1 VQTIIERGGSI
12 TQGTPSILER
22 ARSSSLPKGLSQG
35 LFGTGREY
43 SPGQK
48 DTGLVGFAYESLTK
62 TDQTKYDEFKEVLTR
77 KAGTDSTR
85 AAELAAKAVTGQPIE
100 SMTDLEKKAIRT
112 QKGLNVLFGG
122 LEALDAIPVVGA
134 ITKGPRVLAKG
145 AILSRILKDV
155 NPKSIAKTLKLADP
169 VFTKADITALANDLA
184 KTDVADDAQ
193 ALIDNFVQS
202 TNKASKVITS
212 RRQSVPTPDTG
223 LLRDSFV
230 KRFESLKPAR
240 TTGKLGDGDV
250 LRTTP
255 TPKII
260 NDIKKT
266 PNPTVKQLNEALEA
280 VRVSGRQV
288 DDLAAE
294 LKKFTDD
301 LPAPYTQRAG
311 ASDIIKKEP
320 LSVFR
325 GTTSRTTEVGEA
337 GLSTSI
343 SKEAAARYAAS
354 KKGGFVQELFV
365 SPDARVLK
373 VSDMTDEMRAAMKA
387 KGYDP
392 DNFDSISDWAD
403 DVFAHDVGKDY
414 DVVDYSGMGKKGFQ
428 RDEEIRILNNVLS
441 EKKGFFATAADNL
454 RDPARRQQGSIG
466 GVPEGFPKRA
476 RESLSSTDSNTPK
489 KAIKQVEADKAV
501 KAIETPTK
509 ESVTKA
515 REWRNDPVKAQAKDM
530 QEIGK
535 KIRNTDIA
543 KGGTHIAS
551 DLIDGVPPV
560 KNVTAKSRNFAKEN
574 QLPIEL
580 PDQTL
585 FEHYFLSNAQ
595 DLAHRL
601 GHLQKHLIE
610 RGVKMTDD
618 MNAYLQREAFIGRA
632 AARIGKVNKELGMEA
647 GNPGGLF
654 NRMRKDNI
662 EVDDLAEY
670 MSAKNAADRNSQ
682 VAKRNA
688 DVPDGGSG
696 MTNKEA
702 ADIIKRY
709 EGNTGIQKYAEEF
722 RAMVIEPR
730 MKMLIDEG
738 IISAEEAA
746 RITKFE
752 PFYVPAKI
760 DPPKGRFDIGKGFS
774 VTNKG
779 VKGLRGSTRTDRT
792 NSVMQAVAD
801 YHNSIRLAEKNKSL
815 SALAK
820 LIREVPDDS
829 FWKIRGVKHK
839 PQYNKE
845 GEIEFLSPLPSKE
858 DNVVSFFEDGKRMEI
873 EFADGALAKVFTEQ
887 GVWAPIPLT
896 RSINNYLRAV
906 NTVINPEFMITNAI
920 RDLQTALILAGGE
933 KGMVVAAKI
942 VKDYRKAGAGI
953 WGAVRKGDNT
963 GWAKTYNEMVEA
975 GGRTGWFDMMTVP
988 EQTKQVSKSISR
1000 YNSTKTSDSL
1010 MRAVDSTGKLI
1021 SDMNEVAE
1029 MSVRV
1034 SAYKQLVDG
1043 GMTKTA
1049 AANYAKNMTV
1059 NFNKRGNWGLTMN
1072 SLYLFANAGVQGSAR
1087 IIMAQKNP
1095 TVRKITAGVVGSSY
1109 ALNELNY
1116 MINPEGYERIQD
1128 FEKERNLIVM
1138 LPLDGN
1144 KYDLPGISGD
1154 PRTGYYLK
1162 TPLPY
1167 GFNVF
1172 KVAGDVAYDVVNK
1185 KKSKTEGMGAL
1196 LSATNA
1202 AFNPLSSGSGLQ
1214 MVSPT
1219 VTDPIASL
1227 YENKNWFGGPI
1238 MPDQPAFAP
1247 QVRQSDR
1254 YFSGARDMSVG
1265 TAQFLNRLSGG
1276 NKVTAGTID
1285 ISPEAIDLMI
1295 DTLGGGLGNFLATS
1309 LDTGVNVA
1317 QGEIPVPEEMPFV
1330 RKLIDKPFE
1339 RGEQSTVFNLL
1350 EKSSDHRMSAI
1361 ETNRFVDNLTRGLD
1375 MGQIE
1380 PDTFDRVLDQYITN
1394 AARNEAG
1401 EYLSLME
1408 EGKKEKAAELLEKAP
1423 PGVVKEI
1430 MKIINK
1436 DLDDEIEE
1444 LQKKK

>member
-1 VQTIIERGGSI
+1 LIDLAKAPRVAVEKAPQSREQVQDIIKKGGSI
-12 TQGTPSILER
+12 SQGKRKPSLLER
-22 ARSSSLPKGLSQG
+22 ARSTPLPKGLSQG
-35 LFGTGREY
+35 LFGTGVEF

-48 DTGLVGFAYESLTK
+48 DTGLLGFAYESLTK
-62 TDQTKYDEFKEVLTR
+62 TDQAKFDEFTEILER

-100 SMTDLEKKAIRT
+100 SMTELEKKAIRT
-112 QKGLNVLFGG
+112 QKGLNLLFGG

-134 ITKGPRVLAKG
+134 ITKGPTKILKGSIMSRVLK
-145 AILSRILKDV
+145 SS
-155 NPKSIAKTLKLADP
+155 NPKVIEQELRLADP
-169 VFTKADITALANDLA
+169 VFAKADITPLATDLSKTKDAA
-184 KTDVADDAQ
+184 KTQ
-193 ALIDNFVQS
+193 SLIDSFVQS
-202 TNKASKVITS
+202 TNKVVSPPKRFSFSQTKA
-212 RRQSVPTPDTG
+212 PDTG

-230 KRFESLKPAR
+230 KRFEDIKPAG
-240 TTGKLGDGDV
+240 TASKAGGGGDILDTV
-250 LRTTP
+250 PSPKIIDDLKNTP
-255 TPKII
+255 TP
-260 NDIKKT
+260 
-266 PNPTVKQLNEALEA
+266 TVNQLNEALEA
-280 VRVSGRQV
+280 LRVSGRQV
-288 DDLAAE
+288 DDLAAD

-301 LPAPYTQRAG
+301 LPAPFTQRVG
-311 ASDIIKKEP
+311 ASDIKP
-320 LSVFR
+320 
-325 GTTSRTTEVGEA
+325 
-337 GLSTSI
+337 
-343 SKEAAARYAAS
+343 
-354 KKGGFVQELFV
+354 
-365 SPDARVLK
+365 
-373 VSDMTDEMRAAMKA
+373 
-387 KGYDP
+387 
-392 DNFDSISDWAD
+392 
-403 DVFAHDVGKDY
+403 
-414 DVVDYSGMGKKGFQ
+414 
-428 RDEEIRILNNVLS
+428 
-441 EKKGFFATAADNL
+441 KGFFATAGDNL
-454 RDPARRQQGSIG
+454 KDPARRQQGSIG
-466 GVPEGFPKRA
+466 GTPEGFPGQA
-476 RESLSSTDSNTPK
+476 RKSLSSVDDTTLGAQTFEDFGDALVKKFPEAKLPQGRIDFTKTDIPASILKKSEFRGEPSLEEVFNLLKKESPTPK
-489 KAIKQVEADKAV
+489 VQPTPKVVPKSPTKAIKQVGSDKAI
-501 KAIETPTK
+501 KAVETPTK
-509 ESVTKA
+509 ESVAKA
-515 REWRNDPVKAQAKDM
+515 GEWRNDPVKAQAKDM

-535 KIRNTDIA
+535 EIRNTDTA

-551 DLIDGVPPV
+551 DLVDNIPPV

-585 FEHYFLSNAQ
+585 FERYFLSNVQ

-601 GHLQKHLIE
+601 GHLQKHLTE
-610 RGVKMTDD
+610 KGVKITDD

-647 GNPGGLF
+647 GNPKGLF
-654 NRMRKDNI
+654 NRMREDNI
-662 EVDDLAEY
+662 EVEDLAEY

-696 MTNKEA
+696 MTTKEA

-746 RITKFE
+746 RITKHE

-815 SALAK
+815 TALAK

-839 PQYNKE
+839 PQYNKQ

-858 DNVVSFFEDGKRMEI
+858 DNVVSFFENGKRMEI

-887 GVWAPIPLT
+887 GVTPPIPGL
-896 RSINNYLRAV
+896 RKINNYLRAV
-906 NTVINPEFMITNAI
+906 NTVIAPEFMITNAI

-963 GWAKTYNEMVEA
+963 GWAKTYNEMIEA

-1034 SAYKQLVDG
+1034 SAYKQLVDS
-1043 GMTKTA
+1043 GMTKAA
-1049 AANYAKNMTV
+1049 AANYSKNMTV

-1162 TPLPY
+1162 NPLPY

-1185 KKSKTEGMGAL
+1185 KKSMAEGMATL

-1202 AFNPLSSGSGLQ
+1202 AFNPISSGSGLQ

-1227 YENKNWFGGPI
+1227 YENKNWFGGPV

-1285 ISPEAIDLMI
+1285 ISPEAIDLVI

-1309 LDTGVNVA
+1309 LDTGINVA
-1317 QGEIPVPEEMPFV
+1317 QGEMPVPEEMPFV

-1361 ETNRFVDNLTRGLD
+1361 ETNRFVDNLNRGLD

-1380 PDTFDRVLDQYITN
+1380 VDTYKRVLDGYITN

-1401 EYLSLME
+1401 EYVSLVE
-1408 EGKKEKAAELLEKAP
+1408 EGKQDEAIELLQDAP
-1423 PGVVKEI
+1423 PGIAKEI
-1430 MKIINK
+1430 VKILKK
-1436 DLDDEIEE
+1436 DLEDEIKE
-1444 LQKKK
+1444 LEK